1 MPVTQDWPRTE
12 PESAAAIRAYL
23 QRCEVRLSTVHRVAS
38 ALLSGAGLIVLFPAL
53 AKDSI
58 ARIVRA
64 LLDGPADAPHR
75 LVLVAVVALAALPI
89 AALWLLLRDLV
100 RFYFAGQHFDT
111 EQSKA
116 FFPRFALSGLRVSPT
131 DVTEDVWNE
140 IDLAHHDPN
149 VRAFLL
155 PENRYSRDR
164 IDDQMARYRLNAT
177 AEGVAS
183 LTQEQRDE
191 ARRLALL
198 ELAATGTRS
207 LPQQAARMEQVLARH
222 ILNLQALV
230 LRYAKAVLAML
241 TTAIAAFA
249 LSSVIDHDPDVTTSS
264 VLWLAGIIAVWAP
277 AIIVAVTAPLAWIL
291 EVGKS
296 EGASDRAARSDPQF
310 SQLEDTTVRIAAVA
324 WIAAT
329 AATVIGASRSP
340 SAPVEALVIGAL
352 SAAGLVIA
360 LVRWDGRR
368 AISRMLRWPIAT
380 G

>member
-64 LLDGPADAPHR
+64 LLDGPSDAPRR
-75 LVLVAVVALAALPI
+75 LVLVAVVALAVLPI

-116 FFPRFALSGLRVSPT
+116 FRPRFALSGLRVSPT

-164 IDDQMARYRLNAT
+164 IDEQMARYRLNAMVEN
-177 AEGVAS
+177 AGS
-183 LTQEQRDE
+183 LTQDQRDE

-241 TTAIAAFA
+241 TTSIAAFA
-249 LSSVIDHDPDVTTSS
+249 AASVVDHDSTVDASS
-264 VLWLAGIIAVWAP
+264 VLWLAAIIALWAP
-277 AIIVAVTAPLAWIL
+277 AIIVAVTAPLTWIL

-310 SQLEDTTVRIAAVA
+310 SQLEDTTVRIAAVG

-329 AATVIGASRSP
+329 AATIIEAFRYGST
-340 SAPVEALVIGAL
+340 PVEAMVVGVISAVSLV
-352 SAAGLVIA
+352 VA

-368 AISRMLRWPIAT
+368 AMSRTDRRSTAT

>member
-1 MPVTQDWPRTE
+1 MPVTENWPRTD

-64 LLDGPADAPHR
+64 LLAAPADAPHR
-75 LVLVAVVALAALPI
+75 LVLVAVIALAALPI

-116 FFPRFALSGLRVSPT
+116 FFPRFSLSGLRVSPT

-164 IDDQMARYRLNAT
+164 IDDQIARYRLSAP
-177 AEGVAS
+177 AENTGS

-249 LSSVIDHDPDVTTSS
+249 LASVIDHDPDVSTSS
-264 VLWLAGIIAVWAP
+264 VLWLAGIVAIWAP

-329 AATVIGASRSP
+329 AATALGASRSL
-340 SAPVEALVIGAL
+340 SAPVEALVVGAM
-352 SAAGLVIA
+352 SAGGLFIA

-368 AISRMLRWPIAT
+368 SISRALRRSSAT